1 MTLHSDLPDGQAQ
14 VLALLVGGQ
23 ASFIEFMECHMSFFT
38 AIAAFKGAFLGALLG
53 NQLPGKGYES
63 AAPQRPGYGKLCQ
76 HHTHSTPPGYGHPL
90 PGRPGQNKPYPQV
103 GFEHPLP
110 SRPLYPL
117 FSLNR

>member
-1 MTLHSDLPDGQAQ
+1 
-14 VLALLVGGQ
+14 
-23 ASFIEFMECHMSFFT
+23 MSFFN

-63 AAPQRPGYGKLCQ
+63 AESQRPGYGKPC
-76 HHTHSTPPGYGHPL
+76 HHHPHSNQFGYNLPQ
-90 PGRPGQNKPYPQV
+90 PGRPGQYKPHSPV
-103 GFEHPLP
+103 GCEHPLP